1 VVVEDAPPGIQAAHS
16 AGMAVVAVA
25 TTHPASE
32 LSGAD
37 AVAQA
42 LSNVSLGENGTT
54 ADGRIRLEL
63 HVRGG

>member
-1 VVVEDAPPGIQAAHS
+1 
-16 AGMAVVAVA
+16 MAVVAVA

-37 AVAQA
+37 GVARA
-42 LSNVSLGENGTT
+42 LSNISLGETGTT